1 MTRAAGALLAMAL
14 LGAVAVGAAQ
24 EVEDPALRTRTTVL
38 PNGLSVLILEDHSTP
53 VVSFQVWVKVGS
65 RDESSYTGLAHL
77 FEHMMFRGTDR
88 LDAEDHERLIESR
101 GGRINAFTSR
111 DVTVYFDDVASE
123 HLPLVIELE
132 AERLAH
138 LDIGE
143 ASLASEREVVLEERR
158 LRTEDSP
165 QGRAYE
171 ALFAL
176 SFTAHPYRHPVIGW
190 RSDVE
195 AVGVDECRRFFD
207 TYYAPNNLL
216 IAVVGDFDEADT
228 LARIERAFGGL
239 RAAPS
244 IPRDPT
250 KEPEQRG
257 ERRAVVEFDLKGPI
271 LAAAWHA
278 PASGHEDADALDVAS
293 EILSAGR
300 SSRLY
305 RGLVYESQV
314 ALAAQGAYYEM
325 RDAGIFYAFV
335 SVRPDA
341 SIDDAERLLLEEI
354 ARLRSEPVTEAELDK
369 AKRGLE
375 VGLLDGLDR
384 SHALAMRIASE
395 TVTLGRIRSLEERLE
410 AIRGVT
416 VADVQRV
423 AQRYLRDD
431 RRSVVRV
438 VAPDEA
444 ASP

>member
-1 MTRAAGALLAMAL
+1 MWGKACAAGALLAMAP
-14 LGAVAVGAAQ
+14 LGAVAAAQ
-24 EVEDPALRTRTTVL
+24 DVQDPALRTRTTVL
-38 PNGLSVLILEDHSTP
+38 PNGLTVLTLEDHSTP

-65 RDESSYTGLAHL
+65 RDETSYTGLAHL

-195 AVGVDECRRFFD
+195 AVGVEECRQFFD

-257 ERRAVVEFDLKGPI
+257 ERRAVVE

-293 EILSAGR
+293 EILSSGR

-384 SHALAMRIASE
+384 SHALAMRIARE

-423 AQRYLRDD
+423 ALRYLRDD

-438 VAPDEA
+438 VAPAEA
-444 ASP
+444 SSP

>member
-1 MTRAAGALLAMAL
+1 MAL
-14 LGAVAVGAAQ
+14 LGAVAVGA
-24 EVEDPALRTRTTVL
+24 EDVTDPALRTRTTVL
-38 PNGLSVLILEDHSTP
+38 PNGLTVLTLEDHSTP

-65 RDESSYTGLAHL
+65 RDETSYTGLAHL
-77 FEHMMFRGTDR
+77 FEHMMFRGTAS
-88 LDAEDHERLIESR
+88 LGAEDHERLIESR

-132 AERLAH
+132 AERLAN

-143 ASLASEREVVLEERR
+143 ESLASEREVVLEERR
-158 LRTEDSP
+158 LRTEDNP

-176 SFTAHPYRHPVIGW
+176 AFSAHPYRHPVIGW

-195 AVGVDECRRFFD
+195 AVSVEACRRFFD
-207 TYYAPNNLL
+207 TYYAANNLV

-228 LARIERAFGGL
+228 LARIERAFGPL

-244 IPRDPT
+244 LPRTPT
-250 KEPEQRG
+250 REPEQRG
-257 ERRAVVEFDLKGPI
+257 ERRAVVEFDVKGPI

-278 PASGHEDADALDVAS
+278 PAAGHEDADALDVAS
-293 EILSAGR
+293 EILSSGR

-305 RGLVYESQV
+305 RGLVYEAQQ

-341 SIDDAERLLLEEI
+341 SIDEAERLLLSEI
-354 ARLRSEPVTEAELDK
+354 ARLRTEPVTEAELDK

-384 SHALAMRIASE
+384 SHALALRIASE
-395 TVTLGRIRSLEERLE
+395 TVTLGRIRSLDERLE
-410 AIRGVT
+410 GIRGVS

-423 AQRYLRDD
+423 AELYLRDD
-431 RRSVVRV
+431 GRSVVRV
-438 VAPDEA
+438 VAPGEA
-444 ASP
+444 ARP